1 MGKGS
6 QPQTIHTYGK
16 ANQGSSIFILIH
28 HNPGYLKPCPPT
40 PTTSAST
47 AAPPCAA
54 PKPTAKPC
62 PAPNAAAPAPASA
75 TSSPSRPN
83 TGPKPGRRCK
93 TKFRPTAA
101 YADQMQQR
109 NKAELQQRIARLK
122 QQAKQPG
129 CGSKEHERLSRQLAE
144 ARHKLGQIQ
153 RQQYISHTLEL
164 S

>member
-1 MGKGS
+1 MRPGS
-6 QPQTIHTYGK
+6 KPQTIHTYGK
-16 ANQGSSIFILIH
+16 ANQRSSIFISIH
-28 HNPGYLKPCPPT
+28 HTPGYLKPCPPT
-40 PTTSAST
+40 AWQ
-47 AAPPCAA
+47 ALQNKIQAYH
-54 PKPTAKPC
+54 
-62 PAPNAAAPAPASA
+62 
-75 TSSPSRPN
+75 
-83 TGPKPGRRCK
+83 TGQ
-93 TKFRPTAA
+93 AA

-153 RQQYISHTLEL
+153 RQQYISHTLEH